1 MQSLI
6 KMDLITFLK
15 NEETDFKNRALS
27 DIWAYSDS
35 QIEANHDFIQLLFPL
50 NKASKNSYH
59 GIYLNNEA
67 QVIEIKNNKAIQAN
81 ILTSANWF
89 LMFLERVD
97 YWRVGYNH
105 NHLRITRIIEC
116 LRLLIDD
123 NEADKFYKDVLTIL
137 GSDIKINEK
146 TFKFWAEA

>member
-1 MQSLI
+1 
-6 KMDLITFLK
+6 MDLIAFLK
-15 NEETDFKNRALS
+15 NEATDFKGRSLS
-27 DIWAYSDS
+27 DIWAYDDS

-50 NKASKNSYH
+50 NKASQHSFH
-59 GIYLNNEA
+59 GIYLNDDA
-67 QVIEIKNNKAIQAN
+67 QVAEIKNNKAIQAN
-81 ILTSANWF
+81 ILTSVNWF
-89 LMFLERVD
+89 LMFLKRVD

-123 NEADKFYKDVLTIL
+123 NEADKFYENILTIL

>member
-1 MQSLI
+1 
-6 KMDLITFLK
+6 MDLIAFLK
-15 NEETDFKNRALS
+15 NEETDFKGRSLT

-50 NKASKNSYH
+50 NKPSKHSFH
-59 GIYLNNEA
+59 GVYLNDDA
-67 QVIEIKNNKAIQAN
+67 QVIEIKNNKAIQVN

-89 LMFLERVD
+89 LMFLDRVD
-97 YWRVGYNH
+97 QWRVGYNH
-105 NHLRITRIIEC
+105 NQLRITRIIEC
-116 LRLLIDD
+116 LRLLI
-123 NEADKFYKDVLTIL
+123 NNYEADKFYKDVLTIL